1 MADYARRTSSA
12 PLLLMLAGVLVGL
25 VGFTFQ
31 FQGWMMLGIGLE
43 VMGAVVAIAGM
54 LLALLRP

>member
-25 VGFTFQ
+25 AGFTFQ

-43 VMGAVVAIAGM
+43 VAGAVVAIAGM
-54 LLALLRP
+54 LLVLLKP

>member
-1 MADYARRTSSA
+1 MSDYARRTSSA

-31 FQGWMMLGIGLE
+31 LQGWMVLGIGLE
-43 VMGAVVAIAGM
+43 VTGAVVAIAGM
-54 LLALLRP
+54 LTLLKP

>member
-12 PLLLMLAGVLVGL
+12 PLLLMLAGVLLGL

-31 FQGWMMLGIGLE
+31 FRGWMMLGIGLE
-43 VMGAVVAIAGM
+43 VAGAVVAIAGM
-54 LLALLRP
+54 LLVLLKP

>member
-1 MADYARRTSSA
+1 MSDYARRTSSA

-31 FQGWMMLGIGLE
+31 LQGWMVLGIGLE
-43 VMGAVVAIAGM
+43 VTGAVVAIAGM
-54 LLALLRP
+54 LALLKP

>member
-25 VGFTFQ
+25 AGFTFQ
-31 FQGWMMLGIGLE
+31 FEGGMMLGIGLE
-43 VMGAVVAIAGM
+43 VVGAVVAIAGM
-54 LLALLRP
+54 LSLLKP

>member
-12 PLLLMLAGVLVGL
+12 PLLLMLAGVVVGL
-25 VGFTFQ
+25 AGFTFQ

-43 VMGAVVAIAGM
+43 VVGAVVAIAGM
-54 LLALLRP
+54 LLALFKS

>member
-1 MADYARRTSSA
+1 MADYARRNSST

-31 FQGWMMLGIGLE
+31 FEGWMMLGIWLE
-43 VMGAVVAIAGM
+43 LSGAVVAIAGM
-54 LLALLRP
+54 LVLLRP

>member
-12 PLLLMLAGVLVGL
+12 PLLLMLAGVLLGL

-31 FQGWMMLGIGLE
+31 FRGSMMLGIGLE
-43 VMGAVVAIAGM
+43 VAGAVVAITGM
-54 LLALLRP
+54 LLVLLKP